1 MPDGDMRRR
10 DAFSHR
16 QPIVERIVQAMRVA
30 AFKGD
35 PEM

>member
-16 QPIVERIVQAMRVA
+16 RLIVERIVQAMRVA
-30 AFKGD
+30 AFKAD